1 MKTLYES
8 ILDSDLETKMDTKLD
23 MFGTTKKAFERRTL
37 DPFDFFEM
45 RHKILDEEPLD
56 DMMKMHSITEEE
68 IYAISN
74 FIKHM
79 HKKYGQQDIYS
90 SAWSLSES
98 TWGCYEIHK
107 GMTVR
112 DKKYLTDELNLY
124 ITTIPSKFDQWIS
137 GIHMNNEESWMMATL
152 KKMTKEE
159 KETWLEIMKAIEKY
173 FN

>member
-8 ILDSDLETKMDTKLD
+8 ILDSDLGTKLDTKLD
-23 MFGTTKKAFERRTL
+23 MFGTTKKAFEQRTL

-45 RHKILDEEPLD
+45 CITALD
-56 DMMKMHSITEEE
+56 DKKIDRNSYFTNFNEEE

-98 TWGCYEIHK
+98 TWNCYKIHK
-107 GMTVR
+107 GMTIQ
-112 DKKYLTDELNLY
+112 DKEYLTDELNLY

-137 GIHMNNEESWMMATL
+137 GVDGYKEETWMMATL
-152 KKMTKEE
+152 KKMSKEE
-159 KETWLEIMKAIEKY
+159 KETWLEMMKAIERY

>member
-8 ILDSDLETKMDTKLD
+8 ILDSDLGTKLDTKLD
-23 MFGTTKKAFERRTL
+23 MFGTTAKVFKRITL

-56 DMMKMHSITEEE
+56 DVMKMYSITEEE

-90 SAWSLSES
+90 SAWSLSDS

-107 GMTVR
+107 GMTVQ

-137 GIHMNNEESWMMATL
+137 GIHMDREEAWMMATL

-159 KETWLEIMKAIEKY
+159 KETWLEIMKAIERY

>member
-8 ILDSDLETKMDTKLD
+8 ILDSDLETKIDTKLD
-23 MFGTTKKAFERRTL
+23 MFGTTKKAFERKNL

-45 RHKILDEEPLD
+45 CITVLDGKKIDRN
-56 DMMKMHSITEEE
+56 SYFTNFNEEE
-68 IYAISN
+68 TYAISN

-79 HKKYGQQDIYS
+79 HEKYGQQDIYS
-90 SAWSLSES
+90 SAWSLSDS

-107 GMTVR
+107 GMTSQ

-137 GIHMNNEESWMMATL
+137 GTHMDKEEAWMMATL

-159 KETWLEIMKAIEKY
+159 KETWLTIMKAIERY

>member
-8 ILDSDLETKMDTKLD
+8 ILDDNLGSKMDTKID
-23 MFGTTKKAFERRTL
+23 MFGTTKKAFGRITM

-45 RHKILDEEPLD
+45 RRTVLD
-56 DMMKMHSITEEE
+56 DKKIDSNYFINLNEEE

-90 SAWSLSES
+90 SAWSLSDS

-107 GMTVR
+107 GMTAQ

-124 ITTIPSKFDQWIS
+124 ITTIQSKFDQWIS
-137 GIHMNNEESWMMATL
+137 GIHMDREEAWMMATL

-159 KETWLEIMKAIEKY
+159 KETWLEIMKAIERY

>member
-8 ILDSDLETKMDTKLD
+8 ILDSDLGTKLDTKLD
-23 MFGTTKKAFERRTL
+23 MFGTTKKAFERRNL

-45 RHKILDEEPLD
+45 RRTVLDGKKIDRN
-56 DMMKMHSITEEE
+56 SYFINFNEEE
-68 IYAISN
+68 TYAISN

-79 HKKYGQQDIYS
+79 HEKYGQQDIYS
-90 SAWSLSES
+90 SAWSLSEH
-98 TWGCYEIHK
+98 TWECYKIHN
-107 GMTVR
+107 GMDIQ

-137 GIHMNNEESWMMATL
+137 GMDGYREEAWMMATL

-159 KETWLEIMKAIEKY
+159 KETWLEIMKAIERY

>member
-8 ILDSDLETKMDTKLD
+8 ILDSDLETKTDIKLD
-23 MFGTTKKAFERRTL
+23 MFGTTKKAFERITL

-45 RHKILDEEPLD
+45 RRTVLDGKKID
-56 DMMKMHSITEEE
+56 SNSYFINFNEEE

-79 HKKYGQQDIYS
+79 HEKYGQQDIYS
-90 SAWSLSES
+90 SAWSLSDS
-98 TWGCYEIHK
+98 TWYCYEIHK
-107 GMTVR
+107 GMTSQ

-137 GIHMNNEESWMMATL
+137 GIHTNNEEAWMMATL

-159 KETWLEIMKAIEKY
+159 KETWLTIMKAIEKY

>member
-8 ILDSDLETKMDTKLD
+8 ILDSDLGTKLDTKLD
-23 MFGTTKKAFERRTL
+23 MFGTTAKVFKRITL

-56 DMMKMHSITEEE
+56 NVMKMYSITEEE

-74 FIKHM
+74 FIKQM

-90 SAWSLSES
+90 SAWSLSDS

-107 GMTVR
+107 GMTVQ

-137 GIHMNNEESWMMATL
+137 GIHMDREEAWMMATL

-159 KETWLEIMKAIEKY
+159 KETWLEIMKAIERY

>member
-8 ILDSDLETKMDTKLD
+8 ILDTDLETKMDTKLD
-23 MFGTTKKAFERRTL
+23 MFGTTKKAFERRNL
-37 DPFDFFEM
+37 DPYDFFEM
-45 RHKILDEEPLD
+45 RKIVLDGKKID
-56 DMMKMHSITEEE
+56 SNSYFINFNEEE
-68 IYAISN
+68 TYAISG

-79 HKKYGQQDIYS
+79 HEKYGQQDIYS

-98 TWGCYEIHK
+98 TWGCYKIYK
-107 GMTVR
+107 NMTVQ

-137 GIHMNNEESWMMATL
+137 GIDGYKEDAWMMATL

-159 KETWLEIMKAIEKY
+159 KETWLEIMKAIERY

>member
-8 ILDSDLETKMDTKLD
+8 ILDSDLGTKLDTKLD
-23 MFGTTKKAFERRTL
+23 MFGTTAKVFKRITL

-45 RHKILDEEPLD
+45 CHKILDEEPLD
-56 DMMKMHSITEEE
+56 NVMKMYSITEEE

-74 FIKHM
+74 FIKQM

-90 SAWSLSES
+90 SAWSLSDS

-107 GMTVR
+107 GMTVQ

-137 GIHMNNEESWMMATL
+137 GIHMDREEAWMMATL

-159 KETWLEIMKAIEKY
+159 KETWLEIMKAIERY

>member
-45 RHKILDEEPLD
+45 RRTVLDGKKIDGNSYFPNFN
-56 DMMKMHSITEEE
+56 EEE

-74 FIKHM
+74 FIKYM
-79 HKKYGQQDIYS
+79 HEKYGQQDIYS

-107 GMTVR
+107 GMTSQ
-112 DKKYLTDELNLY
+112 DKKYLTNELDLY

-137 GIHMNNEESWMMATL
+137 GIHMNNEEAWMMATL

-159 KETWLEIMKAIEKY
+159 KETWLTIMKAIERY